1 MEKERSTHERWVFD
15 RNADDLRGWSIVDR
29 RGRSLGTVTRMLV
42 DPATE
47 HIVEVEVENGRRFS
61 AHDLLIGDRTLTVE
75 AMPETQARPVA
86 VAPAQ
91 PAALARPA
99 PAPEVPVREVKAE
112 VVKPKIAAVPDI
124 GRTRSTAQVARDE
137 RDDLLLQLL
146 DEEIAIDKR
155 RVRSGGV
162 HVETHVVSEPFGE
175 EVRLRDER
183 VTVDRKKVDRDAS
196 AVEVE
201 RLFHDEN
208 VEISARAEL
217 PVVEKTARIT
227 EEVVLKRRADDHDEQ
242 IHETVRH
249 MTATVTPL
257 PADAMLA
264 RGGDKR

>member
-1 MEKERSTHERWVFD
+1 MEKERSNSHDRWVFD
-15 RNADDLRGWSIVDR
+15 RNSDDLRGWPVVDR
-29 RGRSLGTVTRMLV
+29 GGRRYGTVSRMLV
-42 DPATE
+42 DPVTE
-47 HIVEVEVENGRRFS
+47 HIVEVEVEDGRRFS
-61 AHDLLIGDRTLTVE
+61 AHDLLIGDQTLTLDV
-75 AMPETQARPVA
+75 ALVARTQPT
-86 VAPAQ
+86 
-91 PAALARPA
+91 ALTQPA
-99 PAPEVPVREVKAE
+99 PAPEVPVRAVKAE
-112 VVKPKIAAVPDI
+112 IVKPTIAVVPDPKPAA
-124 GRTRSTAQVARDE
+124 RKAAQLARDE

-146 DEEIAIDKR
+146 DEEISIEKR

-162 HVETHVVSEPFGE
+162 HVETHLVAEPFEE

-183 VTVDRKKVDRDAS
+183 VTIDRMKVDRDVTA
-196 AVEVE
+196 AEVE
-201 RLFHDEN
+201 RFFHDEN
-208 VEISARAEL
+208 LEISARAEL